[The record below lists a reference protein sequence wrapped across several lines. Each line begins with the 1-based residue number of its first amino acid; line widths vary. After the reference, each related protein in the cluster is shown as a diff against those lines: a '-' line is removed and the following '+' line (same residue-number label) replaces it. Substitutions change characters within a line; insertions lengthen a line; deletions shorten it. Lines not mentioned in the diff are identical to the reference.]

1 MYTKVKKQKSP
12 KKSTNNI
19 TFNEF
24 KEMIEGFTDDE
35 FNLVYDW
42 LSTLR
47 KKPSKR

>member
-1 MYTKVKKQKSP
+1 MYTKVKKT
-12 KKSTNNI
+12 KKPTKATNDI

-24 KEMIEGFTDDE
+24 KEMIDGFTDDE

-47 KKPSKR
+47 KMPSRH